1 MNTIERDELLKALY
15 QATTKGDLLSQFDSK
30 LSEINAVFR
39 GRGARLTDDKRYT
52 YLLEQIVFYSH
63 AIIFG
68 HGVQTAHNYR
78 QSFMTTAKK
87 NKLLKLSSK
96 EIEKAFSFLNR
107 TEKKNIIKATTTEPQ
122 NQQNKD
128 GLAVNDSC
136 IAKDEI
142 RRLKAQLDNKTYGL
156 AKGQKVEDKE
166 IFIKVALVALS
177 TGARLKD
184 IMEDLTV
191 STKKGVIYF
200 DDGISSKE
208 GVILELDAKTVQG
221 YLKAIRSHYSDR
233 IAKGTDISTGI
244 RKAVKRL
251 NINFNQTIKGKLI
264 PTAQNTNHL
273 NALYRECLTSS
284 TPK

>member
-1 MNTIERDELLKALY
+1 MSTIERNELLEALY
-15 QATTKGDLLSQFDSK
+15 QATSKSELLEQFESK
-30 LSEINAVFR
+30 LL
-39 GRGARLTDDKRYT
+39 GAKGTGTQRYT

-78 QSFMTTAKK
+78 QSFMSVAKNSK
-87 NKLLKLSSK
+87 TLKLDNE

-107 TEKKNIIKATTTEPQ
+107 TEKKSILKETQTAPKTDTKKVTGDCVAIE
-122 NQQNKD
+122 
-128 GLAVNDSC
+128 
-136 IAKDEI
+136 EI
-142 RRLKAQLDNKTYGL
+142 TRLKAQLDTKEYEL

-166 IFIKVALVALS
+166 TFIKIALVALS
-177 TGARLKD
+177 TGVRLKD

-191 STKKGVIYF
+191 STKKGVTLF
-200 DDGISSKE
+200 NDGITTKE
-208 GVILELDAKTVQG
+208 GVILVLDTKTIQSH
-221 YLKAIRSHYSDR
+221 LKAIRSHYGDR

-244 RKAVKRL
+244 RKAIKRL
-251 NINFNQTIKGKLI
+251 KIQNSKNI
-264 PTAQNTNHL
+264 NHL

>member
-1 MNTIERDELLKALY
+1 MNTIERNELLTALY
-15 QATTKGDLLSQFDSK
+15 QVTSKADLLAQFDLK

-39 GRGARLTDDKRYT
+39 EREVRLTDDKRYT

-78 QSFMTTAKK
+78 QAFMTTAKK
-87 NKLLKLSSK
+87 SNLLRLSGD
-96 EIEKAFSFLNR
+96 EVEKAFSFLNR
-107 TEKKNIIKATTTEPQ
+107 TEKKNIIKATSEEQ
-122 NQQNKD
+122 NQANKELLTNND
-128 GLAVNDSC
+128 GC
-136 IAKDEI
+136 IANEEI
-142 RRLKAQLDNKTYGL
+142 KRLKQQLDDKKYKL

-184 IMEDLTV
+184 IMENLTI
-191 STKKGVIYF
+191 STKKGVVYF
-200 DDGISSKE
+200 DDGLKKVEGTILVLDSKT
-208 GVILELDAKTVQG
+208 IQS

-251 NINFNQTIKGKLI
+251 NIPNC
-264 PTAQNTNHL
+264 QNTNNL
-273 NALYRECLTSS
+273 NSLYRECLSS
-284 TPK
+284 LGAK

>member
-1 MNTIERDELLKALY
+1 MTKIERDELLTALY
-15 QATTKGDLLSQFDSK
+15 QVTAKGDLLSQFDSK
-30 LSEINAVFR
+30 LS
-39 GRGARLTDDKRYT
+39 GAKGTIAQRYT
-52 YLLEQIVFYSH
+52 HLLEQIVFYSH
-63 AIIFG
+63 AIVFG

-87 NKLLKLSSK
+87 NKLLKLNNK

-128 GLAVNDSC
+128 SSAINDSC

-142 RRLKAQLDNKTYGL
+142 NRLKAQLDNKTYEL

-166 IFIKVALVALS
+166 IFIRVALVALS

-184 IMEDLTV
+184 IMEDLTI

-208 GVILELDAKTVQG
+208 GVILELDAKTMQS

-251 NINFNQTIKGKLI
+251 NIPNCG
-264 PTAQNTNHL
+264 NTNNL

-284 TPK
+284 TPN